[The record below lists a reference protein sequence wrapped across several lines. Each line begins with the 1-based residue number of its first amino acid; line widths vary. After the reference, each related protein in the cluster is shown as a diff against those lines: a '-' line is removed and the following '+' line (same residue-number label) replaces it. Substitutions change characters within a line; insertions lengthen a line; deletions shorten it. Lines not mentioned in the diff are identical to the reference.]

1 MLICVCHRLVRGAGK
16 FYILL
21 NTHWPISLL
30 RRFCPGGCHQAK
42 KQSPGHFTKWHS
54 GYLWPG
60 STDFFKFGFI
70 WKPWFSSFI
79 VGMIASSALE
89 SECVAA
95 WNVKVTFMKLPK
107 FRKPENWPN
116 CFGCHPLTS
125 QSTASYHT
133 HNERGDSGLSYE
145 PKLWRIHWSGPE
157 ESAVSR
163 SIKPGGATRW
173 LFFGLMALPICLLV
187 PGEKLTLGAYA
198 DFNLNPTVVHS
209 HPAI

>member
-1 MLICVCHRLVRGAGK
+1 MLGKTRGVPSG
-16 FYILL
+16 
-21 NTHWPISLL
+21 
-30 RRFCPGGCHQAK
+30 K
-42 KQSPGHFTKWHS
+42 KQSSGHFTAWHS
-54 GYLWPG
+54 RYLWPG
-60 STDFFKFGFI
+60 STDFLKFGFI

-95 WNVKVTFMKLPK
+95 WNVEVTFMKLPK

-116 CFGCHPLTS
+116 CLGCHALTS

-163 SIKPGGATRW
+163 SIKPGGATRR

-187 PGEKLTLGAYA
+187 PGTDEY
-198 DFNLNPTVVHS
+198 VH
-209 HPAI
+209 

>member
-1 MLICVCHRLVRGAGK
+1 
-16 FYILL
+16 
-21 NTHWPISLL
+21 
-30 RRFCPGGCHQAK
+30 
-42 KQSPGHFTKWHS
+42 
-54 GYLWPG
+54 
-60 STDFFKFGFI
+60 
-70 WKPWFSSFI
+70 
-79 VGMIASSALE
+79 MIASSALE

-95 WNVKVTFMKLPK
+95 WNVEVTFMKLPK

-116 CFGCHPLTS
+116 CLGCHALTS

-163 SIKPGGATRW
+163 SIKPGGTTRR

-187 PGEKLTLGAYA
+187 PGCWPQRSSYKYHWPFRKVFTQKFWQKALSFRAL
-198 DFNLNPTVVHS
+198 FVKKKHFCLIHL
-209 HPAI
+209 